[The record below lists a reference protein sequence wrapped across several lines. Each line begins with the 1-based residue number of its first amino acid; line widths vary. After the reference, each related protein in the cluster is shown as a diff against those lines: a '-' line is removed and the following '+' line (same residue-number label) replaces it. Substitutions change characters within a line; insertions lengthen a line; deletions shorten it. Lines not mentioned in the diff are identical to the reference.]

1 MFIAIYKG
9 EMCLAK
15 HGGKDCCFAYQKS
28 TYALLTIKLPN
39 GSVLASKTVKING
52 TNYSTDSSGRIA
64 LFGNYGDVLKC
75 NFSYDYGSDPYIGTA
90 EIVFGINYTINL
102 VLHTVTLT
110 VRRYE
115 TSYQTLTTIY
125 NGRTYNNEVTLK
137 VVKGS
142 SVRVYSGGDWDYTGS
157 IIVNGTDSGKTD
169 YTFTVITDTTVTTS
183 QPYDDSSCGS
193 EGGCG
198 GGEA

>member
-52 TNYSTDSSGRIA
+52 TNYSTDSSGSIV

-75 NFSYDYGSDPYIGTA
+75 NFSYDSDMYIGTA

-102 VLHTVTLT
+102 VLSTVTLT

-115 TSYQTLTTIY
+115 TRYQTLTTIY
-125 NGRTYNNEVTLK
+125 NGITYNNEVTLK

-142 SVRVYSGGDWDYTGS
+142 SVRVYSGGNWDYTGS
-157 IIVNGTDSGKTD
+157 IIVNGTNSRKTD

-183 QPYDDSSCGS
+183 LPYDDSSCGS

-198 GGEA
+198 GGEG

>member
-28 TYALLTIKLPN
+28 TYALFTIKLPN

-52 TNYSTDSSGRIA
+52 TNYSTDSSGRIS
-64 LFGNYGDVLKC
+64 LFGNYGDVLRC
-75 NFSYDYGSDPYIGTA
+75 NFSYDSDMYIGTA
-90 EIVFGINYTINL
+90 EIVFDINYTINTINL
-102 VLHTVTLT
+102 VLNTVTLT
-110 VRRYE
+110 VRRYDPR
-115 TSYQTLTTIY
+115 YQTLTTIY

-142 SVRVYSGGDWDYTGS
+142 SVRVCSGGDGY
-157 IIVNGTDSGKTD
+157 IIVNGTNSGETD
-169 YTFTVITDTTVTTS
+169 YTFTVVTDTTVTTS
-183 QPYDDSSCGS
+183 RPYD
-193 EGGCG
+193 
-198 GGEA
+198 

>member
-9 EMCLAK
+9 EMYLAK

-52 TNYSTDSSGRIA
+52 TNYSTDSSGRIV

-75 NFSYDYGSDPYIGTA
+75 NFSYDSDMYVGTA

-102 VLHTVTLT
+102 VLNTVTLT

-115 TSYQTLTTIY
+115 TIYQTLTTIY
-125 NGRTYNNEVTLK
+125 NGRTYKNEVTLK
-137 VVKGS
+137 IFKGS
-142 SVRVYSGGDWDYTGS
+142 SVRVYSGGNWDYTGS
-157 IIVNGTDSGKTD
+157 IIVNGTNSGKTD

-183 QPYDDSSCGS
+183 CPYDESSC
-193 EGGCG
+193 EGEG
-198 GGEA
+198 

>member
-9 EMCLAK
+9 EMYLAK

-52 TNYSTDSSGRIA
+52 TNYSTDSSGRIS

-75 NFSYDYGSDPYIGTA
+75 NFSYDSDTYIGTA
-90 EIVFGINYTINL
+90 EIVFDGGNHTVNL
-102 VLHTVTLT
+102 AYNTVTLT
-110 VRRYE
+110 VKRYE
-115 TSYQTLTTIY
+115 TRYQTLTTIY
-125 NGRTYNNEVTLK
+125 NGTTYKNEVTLQ

-142 SVRVYSGGDWDYTGS
+142 SVRVYSGGNWDFTGY
-157 IIVNGTDSGKTD
+157 IVINGTSSGKRD
-169 YTFTVITDTTVTTS
+169 YTFAVTNNTTVTTTR
-183 QPYDDSSCGS
+183 PYDNSSG
-193 EGGCG
+193 GGCG
-198 GGEA
+198 GGEG

>member
-52 TNYSTDSSGRIA
+52 TNYSTDSSGRIV

-75 NFSYDYGSDPYIGTA
+75 NFSYDSDMYIGTA

-102 VLHTVTLT
+102 VSNIVTLT

-115 TSYQTLTTIY
+115 TTYQTLTTIY
-125 NGRTYNNEVTLK
+125 NGITYNNEVTLK

-142 SVRVYSGGDWDYTGS
+142 SVRVYSGGDWSYPGY
-157 IIVNGTDSGKTD
+157 IIVNGTNSRKLD

-183 QPYDDSSCGS
+183 QPFGF
-193 EGGCG
+193 EGD
-198 GGEA
+198 

>member
-75 NFSYDYGSDPYIGTA
+75 NFSYDSDTYIGTA

-102 VLHTVTLT
+102 VLNTVTLT

-115 TSYQTLTTIY
+115 TRYQTLTTIY
-125 NGRTYNNEVTLK
+125 NSETYHNEVTLK

-142 SVRVYSGGDWDYTGS
+142 SVRVYSGGYWDYTGA
-157 IIVNGTDSGKTD
+157 IIVNGTNSGKTN

-183 QPYDDSSCGS
+183 EPYDDSG
-193 EGGCG
+193 GGCD
-198 GGEA
+198 GGEG

>member
-9 EMCLAK
+9 KMYLAK
-15 HGGKDCCFAYQKS
+15 YSGKDCCFAYQKS

-39 GSVLASKTVKING
+39 GSALASKTVKING
-52 TNYSTDSSGRIA
+52 TNYSTDSSGRIV

-75 NFSYDYGSDPYIGTA
+75 NFSYDSDTYIGTA

-102 VLHTVTLT
+102 VLNTVTLT
-110 VRRYE
+110 VQRYE
-115 TSYQTLTTIY
+115 TRYQTLTTIY
-125 NGRTYNNEVTLK
+125 KDITYNNEVTLK

-142 SVRVYSGGDWDYTGS
+142 SVRVYSGGNWDYTGS
-157 IIVNGTDSGKTD
+157 IIVNGTNSGKTN

-183 QPYDDSSCGS
+183 RPYDESSCGS

-198 GGEA
+198 GGEG